1 MNWQNE
7 ARREGYIEFGRTK
20 PNGKGYIEFGRTNP
34 PLERDLAA
42 IFIGIEYRF

>member
-1 MNWQNE
+1 LNWQNE

-42 IFIGIEYRF
+42 IFIGIECRF